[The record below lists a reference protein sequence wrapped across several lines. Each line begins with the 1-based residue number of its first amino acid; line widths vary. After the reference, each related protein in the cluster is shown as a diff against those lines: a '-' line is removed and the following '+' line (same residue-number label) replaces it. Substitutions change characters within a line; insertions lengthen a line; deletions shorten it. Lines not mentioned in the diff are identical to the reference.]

1 MVPNARRQSFAT
13 ECAPNDPRLEGTKT
27 TAELHPVIHVID
39 FSADWVAEMHVLGDQ
54 SKEPAQT
61 SDIAQVERTEIKR
74 NKKHFVRINHDG
86 IGFAPAR
93 GHPFAFRQ
101 KRESSAVCAVD
112 MQPHFVFAAY
122 LRNLENW
129 IDTRC

>member
-39 FSADWVAEMHVLGDQ
+39 FSADCVAEMQVFGHEG
-54 SKEPAQT
+54 KEPTQT
-61 SDIAQVERTEIKR
+61 PDIAQVERTEIEW
-74 NKKHFVRINHDG
+74 NKKHFVWINHDG
-86 IGFAPAR
+86 IGFAPACS
-93 GHPFAFRQ
+93 HPFAFRQ
-101 KRESSAVCAVD
+101 KDESSAVCAID
-112 MQPHFVFAAY
+112 MEPHFVFPAY
-122 LRNLENW
+122 LHDLGNW